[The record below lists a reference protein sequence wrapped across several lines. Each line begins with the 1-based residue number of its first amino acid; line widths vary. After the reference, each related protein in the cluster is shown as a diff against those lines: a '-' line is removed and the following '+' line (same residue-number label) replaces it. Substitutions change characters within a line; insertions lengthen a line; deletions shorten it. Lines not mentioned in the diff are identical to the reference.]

1 MNNSRR
7 RFRPRQKSNFR
18 RRSNGV
24 VHSNGHFQ
32 SNSGNNSFSRNGS
45 MTNPFNI
52 EKAIQKYKQLAKDA
66 LSSGDPIL
74 SENYLQHADHFMRII
89 EDKIDVINNLIDAG
103 FPRIEVS
110 SFVSPKAIP
119 QLADA
124 ATILENV
131 KRNHETT
138 LAALVP
144 NARGA
149 LRAVDAKLDEIVV
162 FLSASESHNKKNV
175 NRSVKDSLLG
185 FKEIADIAGKN
196 NIPIQGDIATAFG
209 CPFEGN
215 VSAKRLAEIS
225 KEYKMMGFKGVTLG
239 DTTGMATPTVVTEAV
254 NAIRDMVPDFD
265 ITLHFHNT
273 RGIGLANVMTGLN
286 LGITDYESCFGGM
299 GGCPFAP
306 NATGNICS
314 EDLIY
319 LLHEMGI
326 ETGINLDQLI
336 NVAKKVENLVGHRL
350 PGQVMRAGPRLLKYS
365 MEDVPTAIGA

>member
-1 MNNSRR
+1 MNIKQVKVTEVG
-7 RFRPRQKSNFR
+7 PRD
-18 RRSNGV
+18 G
-24 VHSNGHFQ
+24 FQ
-32 SNSGNNSFSRNGS
+32 S
-45 MTNPFNI
+45 
-52 EKAIQKYKQLAKDA
+52 EKT
-66 LSSGDPIL
+66 IL
-74 SENYLQHADHFMRII
+74 NTD
-89 EDKIDVINNLIDAG
+89 DKIDVINNLIDAG

-110 SFVSPKAIP
+110 SFVSQKAIP

-124 ATILENV
+124 ATILEKV

-144 NARGA
+144 NAKGA

-225 KEYKMMGFKGVTLG
+225 KEYKIMGFKGVTLG

-273 RGIGLANVMTGLN
+273 RGIGLANVMIGLN

-336 NVAKKVENLVGHRL
+336 NIAKKVENLVGHRL

-365 MEDVPTAIGA
+365 MQDVPTAIGA

>member
-1 MNNSRR
+1 MKVKKVKITEVG
-7 RFRPRQKSNFR
+7 PRD
-18 RRSNGV
+18 G
-24 VHSNGHFQ
+24 FQ
-32 SNSGNNSFSRNGS
+32 S
-45 MTNPFNI
+45 
-52 EKAIQKYKQLAKDA
+52 EKT
-66 LSSGDPIL
+66 IL
-74 SENYLQHADHFMRII
+74 KT
-89 EDKIDVINNLIDAG
+89 EDKIDVINNLIESG

-124 ATILENV
+124 EIILNKV
-131 KRNHETT
+131 KRNQNTT

-175 NRSVKDSLLG
+175 NRSVQESLLG

-215 VSAKRLAEIS
+215 VSSKKLADIS
-225 KEYKMMGFKGVTLG
+225 KEYKLMGFKGVTLG
-239 DTTGMATPTVVTEAV
+239 DTTGMATPPVVTDAI
-254 NAIRDMVPDFD
+254 NAIRDNVPDFE

-273 RGIGLANVMTGLN
+273 RGVGLANVMTGLN
-286 LGITDYESCFGGM
+286 LGISDYESCFGGM

-326 ETGINLDQLI
+326 ETGIDLDQLI
-336 NVAKKVENLVGHRL
+336 KIAKKVESLVGHRL
-350 PGQVMRAGPRLLKYS
+350 PGQVMRAGPRLLSYS
-365 MEDVPTAIGA
+365 MDDVPTAVGA

>member
-1 MNNSRR
+1 MDIKEVNITEVG
-7 RFRPRQKSNFR
+7 PRD
-18 RRSNGV
+18 G
-24 VHSNGHFQ
+24 FQ
-32 SNSGNNSFSRNGS
+32 S
-45 MTNPFNI
+45 
-52 EKAIQKYKQLAKDA
+52 EKT
-66 LSSGDPIL
+66 IL
-74 SENYLQHADHFMRII
+74 KT
-89 EDKIDVINNLIDAG
+89 EDKIDIINNLIEAG

-124 ATILENV
+124 EIILNKV
-131 KRNHETT
+131 NRSSTTT

-149 LRAVDAKLDEIVV
+149 LRAVEAKIDEIVV

-175 NRSVKDSLLG
+175 NRSVKESLSG

-215 VSAKRLAEIS
+215 ISSKKLADIS
-225 KEYKMMGFKGVTLG
+225 KEYKLMGFKGVTLG
-239 DTTGMATPTVVTEAV
+239 DTTGMATPPVVIDAI
-254 NAIRDMVPDFD
+254 NAIRDSVPDFN

-273 RGIGLANVMTGLN
+273 RGVGLANVMSGLN

-299 GGCPFAP
+299 GDCPFAP

-326 ETGINLDQLI
+326 KTGIDLDKI
-336 NVAKKVENLVGHRL
+336 ISIAKKVENLVGHKL
-350 PGQVMRAGPRLLKYS
+350 PGQVMRAGHRLFSYS
-365 MEDVPTAIGA
+365 MDEVPTAIGA

>member
-1 MNNSRR
+1 MNIKEVRVTEVG
-7 RFRPRQKSNFR
+7 PRD
-18 RRSNGV
+18 G
-24 VHSNGHFQ
+24 FQ
-32 SNSGNNSFSRNGS
+32 S
-45 MTNPFNI
+45 
-52 EKAIQKYKQLAKDA
+52 EKTVLKT
-66 LSSGDPIL
+66 
-74 SENYLQHADHFMRII
+74 
-89 EDKIDVINNLIDAG
+89 EDKIDIINNLIEAG

-124 ATILENV
+124 ETILNKV
-131 KRNHETT
+131 NRNSNTT

-144 NARGA
+144 NSRGA
-149 LRAVDAKLDEIVV
+149 LRAVEAKLEQIVV

-175 NRSVKDSLLG
+175 NRSVDESLQG
-185 FKEIADIAGKN
+185 FREIADIAGKN

-215 VSAKRLAEIS
+215 ISPKTLANIS
-225 KEYKMMGFKGVTLG
+225 KEYKKMGFRGVTLG
-239 DTTGMATPTVVTEAV
+239 DTTGMATPVVVTDAI
-254 NAIRDMVPDFD
+254 NAIRDNVPDFN

-273 RGIGLANVMTGLN
+273 RGVGLANVMTGLN
-286 LGITDYESCFGGM
+286 EGITDYESCFGGM

-326 ETGINLDQLI
+326 KTGIDLDKTI
-336 NVAKKVENLVGHRL
+336 AIAKKVESLVGHKL
-350 PGQVMRAGPRLLKYS
+350 PGQVMRAGHRLLSYS
-365 MEDVPTAIGA
+365 MDEVPTAVGA

>member
-1 MNNSRR
+1 MNIKEVRVTEVG
-7 RFRPRQKSNFR
+7 PRD
-18 RRSNGV
+18 G
-24 VHSNGHFQ
+24 FQ
-32 SNSGNNSFSRNGS
+32 S
-45 MTNPFNI
+45 
-52 EKAIQKYKQLAKDA
+52 EKTVLKT
-66 LSSGDPIL
+66 
-74 SENYLQHADHFMRII
+74 
-89 EDKIDVINNLIDAG
+89 EDKIDIINNLIEAG

-124 ATILENV
+124 ETILNKV
-131 KRNHETT
+131 NRNSNTT

-144 NARGA
+144 NSRGA
-149 LRAVDAKLDEIVV
+149 LRAVEAKLDQIVV

-175 NRSVKDSLLG
+175 NRSVDESLQG
-185 FKEIADIAGKN
+185 FREIADIAGKN

-215 VSAKRLAEIS
+215 ISPKKLADIS
-225 KEYKMMGFKGVTLG
+225 KEYKKMGFRGVTLG
-239 DTTGMATPTVVTEAV
+239 DTTGMATPVVVTDAI
-254 NAIRDMVPDFD
+254 NAIRDNVPDFN

-273 RGIGLANVMTGLN
+273 RGVGLANVMTGLN
-286 LGITDYESCFGGM
+286 EGITDYESCFGGM

-326 ETGINLDQLI
+326 KTGIDLDKTI
-336 NVAKKVENLVGHRL
+336 AIAKKVESLVGHKL
-350 PGQVMRAGPRLLKYS
+350 PGQVMRAGHRLLSYS
-365 MEDVPTAIGA
+365 MDEVPTAVGA

>member
-1 MNNSRR
+1 MNIKEVKVTEVG
-7 RFRPRQKSNFR
+7 PRD
-18 RRSNGV
+18 G
-24 VHSNGHFQ
+24 FQ
-32 SNSGNNSFSRNGS
+32 S
-45 MTNPFNI
+45 
-52 EKAIQKYKQLAKDA
+52 EKT
-66 LSSGDPIL
+66 IL
-74 SENYLQHADHFMRII
+74 KT
-89 EDKIDVINNLIDAG
+89 EDKIDIINNLIEAG

-124 ATILENV
+124 ESILSKVNRSS
-131 KRNHETT
+131 KTT

-144 NARGA
+144 NSRGA
-149 LRAVDAKLDEIVV
+149 LRAVEAKLDEIVV

-175 NRSVKDSLLG
+175 NRSVDESLQG

-215 VSAKRLAEIS
+215 ISPKNLADIS
-225 KEYKMMGFKGVTLG
+225 KEYKQMGFKGVTLG
-239 DTTGMATPTVVTEAV
+239 DTTGMATPVVVKDAIKS
-254 NAIRDMVPDFD
+254 IRDNVPGFD

-273 RGIGLANVMTGLN
+273 RGVGLANVMTGLN
-286 LGITDYESCFGGM
+286 EGITDYESCFGGM

-326 ETGINLDQLI
+326 KTGIDLDKI
-336 NVAKKVENLVGHRL
+336 ISVAKKVENLVGHKL
-350 PGQVMRAGPRLLKYS
+350 PGQVMRAGHRLLSYS
-365 MEDVPTAIGA
+365 MDEVPTAVGA

>member
-1 MNNSRR
+1 MKIKEVKITEVG
-7 RFRPRQKSNFR
+7 PRD
-18 RRSNGV
+18 G
-24 VHSNGHFQ
+24 FQ
-32 SNSGNNSFSRNGS
+32 SEK
-45 MTNPFNI
+45 NI
-52 EKAIQKYKQLAKDA
+52 LKT
-66 LSSGDPIL
+66 
-74 SENYLQHADHFMRII
+74 
-89 EDKIDVINNLIDAG
+89 EDKIDVINNLIEAG

-124 ATILENV
+124 EIILNKV
-131 KRNHETT
+131 KRNQNTT

-144 NARGA
+144 NTRGA
-149 LRAVDAKLDEIVV
+149 LRAVEAKLDEIVV

-175 NRSVKDSLLG
+175 NRSVQESLIG

-215 VSAKRLAEIS
+215 VSSKKLVDIS
-225 KEYKMMGFKGVTLG
+225 KEYKLMGFKGVTLG
-239 DTTGMATPTVVTEAV
+239 DTTGMATPPVVTNAI
-254 NAIRDMVPDFD
+254 NAIRDNVPDFE

-273 RGIGLANVMTGLN
+273 RGVGLANVMTGLN
-286 LGITDYESCFGGM
+286 LGISDFESCFGGM

-326 ETGINLDQLI
+326 ETGIDLDQLI
-336 NVAKKVENLVGHRL
+336 KIAKKVESLVGHRL
-350 PGQVMRAGPRLLKYS
+350 PGQVMRAGPRLLSYS
-365 MEDVPTAIGA
+365 MDDVPTAVGA

>member
-1 MNNSRR
+1 MNIKEVRVTEVG
-7 RFRPRQKSNFR
+7 PRD
-18 RRSNGV
+18 G
-24 VHSNGHFQ
+24 FQ
-32 SNSGNNSFSRNGS
+32 S
-45 MTNPFNI
+45 
-52 EKAIQKYKQLAKDA
+52 EKTVLKT
-66 LSSGDPIL
+66 
-74 SENYLQHADHFMRII
+74 
-89 EDKIDVINNLIDAG
+89 EDKIDIINNLIEAG

-124 ATILENV
+124 ETILNKV
-131 KRNHETT
+131 NRNSNTT

-144 NARGA
+144 NSRGA
-149 LRAVDAKLDEIVV
+149 LRAVEAKLDQIVV

-175 NRSVKDSLLG
+175 NRSVDESLQG
-185 FKEIADIAGKN
+185 FREIADIAGKN

-215 VSAKRLAEIS
+215 ISPKTLANIS
-225 KEYKMMGFKGVTLG
+225 KEYKKMGFRGVTLG
-239 DTTGMATPTVVTEAV
+239 DTTGMATPVVVTDAI
-254 NAIRDMVPDFD
+254 NAIRDNVPDFN

-273 RGIGLANVMTGLN
+273 RGVGLANVMTGLN
-286 LGITDYESCFGGM
+286 EGITDYESCFGGM

-326 ETGINLDQLI
+326 KTGIDLDKTI
-336 NVAKKVENLVGHRL
+336 AIAKKVESLVGHKL
-350 PGQVMRAGPRLLKYS
+350 PGQVMRAGHRLLSYS
-365 MEDVPTAIGA
+365 MDEVPTAVGA

>member
-1 MNNSRR
+1 MNIKEVKVTEVG
-7 RFRPRQKSNFR
+7 PRD
-18 RRSNGV
+18 G
-24 VHSNGHFQ
+24 FQ
-32 SNSGNNSFSRNGS
+32 S
-45 MTNPFNI
+45 
-52 EKAIQKYKQLAKDA
+52 EKT
-66 LSSGDPIL
+66 IL
-74 SENYLQHADHFMRII
+74 KT
-89 EDKIDVINNLIDAG
+89 EDKIDIINNLIEAG

-124 ATILENV
+124 ESILSKVNRSS
-131 KRNHETT
+131 KTT

-144 NARGA
+144 NSRGA
-149 LRAVDAKLDEIVV
+149 LRAVEAKLDEIVV

-175 NRSVKDSLLG
+175 NRSVDESLQG
-185 FKEIADIAGKN
+185 FREIADIAGKN

-215 VSAKRLAEIS
+215 ISPKKLADIS
-225 KEYKMMGFKGVTLG
+225 KEYKQMGFKGVTLG
-239 DTTGMATPTVVTEAV
+239 DTTGMATPVVVKDAIKS
-254 NAIRDMVPDFD
+254 IRDNVPGFD

-273 RGIGLANVMTGLN
+273 RGVGLANVMTGLN
-286 LGITDYESCFGGM
+286 EGITDYESCFGGM

-326 ETGINLDQLI
+326 KTGIDLDKIIL
-336 NVAKKVENLVGHRL
+336 VAKKVENLVGHKL
-350 PGQVMRAGPRLLKYS
+350 PGQVMRAGHRLLSYS
-365 MEDVPTAIGA
+365 MDEVPTAVGA

>member
-1 MNNSRR
+1 MNIKEVRVTEVG
-7 RFRPRQKSNFR
+7 PRD
-18 RRSNGV
+18 G
-24 VHSNGHFQ
+24 FQ
-32 SNSGNNSFSRNGS
+32 S
-45 MTNPFNI
+45 
-52 EKAIQKYKQLAKDA
+52 EKTVLKT
-66 LSSGDPIL
+66 
-74 SENYLQHADHFMRII
+74 
-89 EDKIDVINNLIDAG
+89 EDKIDIINNLIEAG

-124 ATILENV
+124 ETILNKV
-131 KRNHETT
+131 NRNSNTT

-144 NARGA
+144 NSRGA
-149 LRAVDAKLDEIVV
+149 LRAVEAKLDQIVV

-175 NRSVKDSLLG
+175 NRSVDESLKG
-185 FKEIADIAGKN
+185 FREIADIAGKN

-215 VSAKRLAEIS
+215 ISPKKLANIS
-225 KEYKMMGFKGVTLG
+225 KEYKEMGFRGVTLG
-239 DTTGMATPTVVTEAV
+239 DTTGMATPVVVTDAI
-254 NAIRDMVPDFD
+254 NAIRDNVPDFN

-273 RGIGLANVMTGLN
+273 RGVGLANVMTGLN
-286 LGITDYESCFGGM
+286 EGITDYESCFGGM

-326 ETGINLDQLI
+326 KTGIDLDKTI
-336 NVAKKVENLVGHRL
+336 AIAKKVENLVGHKL
-350 PGQVMRAGPRLLKYS
+350 PGQVMKAGHRLLSYS
-365 MEDVPTAIGA
+365 MDEVPTAVGA

>member
-1 MNNSRR
+1 MDIKEVKITEVG
-7 RFRPRQKSNFR
+7 PRD
-18 RRSNGV
+18 G
-24 VHSNGHFQ
+24 FQ
-32 SNSGNNSFSRNGS
+32 S
-45 MTNPFNI
+45 
-52 EKAIQKYKQLAKDA
+52 EKT
-66 LSSGDPIL
+66 IL
-74 SENYLQHADHFMRII
+74 KT
-89 EDKIDVINNLIDAG
+89 EDKIDIINNLIEAG

-124 ATILENV
+124 EIILNKV
-131 KRNHETT
+131 NRSSKTT

-149 LRAVDAKLDEIVV
+149 LRAVEAKLDEIVV

-175 NRSVKDSLLG
+175 NRSVKESLSG

-215 VSAKRLAEIS
+215 ISPKKLADIS
-225 KEYKMMGFKGVTLG
+225 KEYKLMGFKGVTLG
-239 DTTGMATPTVVTEAV
+239 DTTGMATPPVVIDAI
-254 NAIRDMVPDFD
+254 NAIRNNVPDFN

-273 RGIGLANVMTGLN
+273 RGVGLANVMSGLN

-326 ETGINLDQLI
+326 ETGIDLDKI
-336 NVAKKVENLVGHRL
+336 ISIAKKVENLVGHKL
-350 PGQVMRAGPRLLKYS
+350 PGQVMRAGHRLLSYS
-365 MEDVPTAIGA
+365 MDEVPTAVGV

>member
-1 MNNSRR
+1 MNIKEVRVTEVG
-7 RFRPRQKSNFR
+7 PRD
-18 RRSNGV
+18 G
-24 VHSNGHFQ
+24 FQ
-32 SNSGNNSFSRNGS
+32 S
-45 MTNPFNI
+45 
-52 EKAIQKYKQLAKDA
+52 EKTVLKT
-66 LSSGDPIL
+66 
-74 SENYLQHADHFMRII
+74 
-89 EDKIDVINNLIDAG
+89 EDKIDIINNLIEAG

-124 ATILENV
+124 ETILNKV
-131 KRNHETT
+131 NRNSNTT

-144 NARGA
+144 NSRGA
-149 LRAVDAKLDEIVV
+149 LRAVEAKLDQIVV

-175 NRSVKDSLLG
+175 NRSVDESLQG
-185 FKEIADIAGKN
+185 FREIADIAGKN

-215 VSAKRLAEIS
+215 ISPKTLANIS
-225 KEYKMMGFKGVTLG
+225 KEYKKMGFRGVTLG
-239 DTTGMATPTVVTEAV
+239 DTTGMATPVVVTDAI
-254 NAIRDMVPDFD
+254 NAIRDNVPDFG

-273 RGIGLANVMTGLN
+273 RGVGLANVMTGLN
-286 LGITDYESCFGGM
+286 EGITDYESCFGGM

-326 ETGINLDQLI
+326 KTGIDLDKTI
-336 NVAKKVENLVGHRL
+336 AIAKKVENLVGHKL
-350 PGQVMRAGPRLLKYS
+350 PGQVMRAGHRLLSYS
-365 MEDVPTAIGA
+365 MDEVPTAVGA

>member
-1 MNNSRR
+1 MNIKKVKVTEVG
-7 RFRPRQKSNFR
+7 PRD
-18 RRSNGV
+18 G
-24 VHSNGHFQ
+24 FQ
-32 SNSGNNSFSRNGS
+32 S
-45 MTNPFNI
+45 
-52 EKAIQKYKQLAKDA
+52 EKT
-66 LSSGDPIL
+66 IL
-74 SENYLQHADHFMRII
+74 KT

-144 NARGA
+144 NAKGA

-215 VSAKRLAEIS
+215 VSAKRLAKIS
-225 KEYKMMGFKGVTLG
+225 KEYKSLGFKGVTLG
-239 DTTGMATPTVVTEAV
+239 DTTGMATPTVVIEGV
-254 NAIRDMVPDFD
+254 NVIRDMVPDFD

-326 ETGINLDQLI
+326 DTGINLDQLI
-336 NVAKKVENLVGHRL
+336 NIAKRVETLVGHRL

>member
-1 MNNSRR
+1 MNIKEVRVTEVG
-7 RFRPRQKSNFR
+7 PRD
-18 RRSNGV
+18 G
-24 VHSNGHFQ
+24 FQ
-32 SNSGNNSFSRNGS
+32 S
-45 MTNPFNI
+45 
-52 EKAIQKYKQLAKDA
+52 EKTVLKT
-66 LSSGDPIL
+66 
-74 SENYLQHADHFMRII
+74 
-89 EDKIDVINNLIDAG
+89 EDKIDIINNLIEAG

-124 ATILENV
+124 ETILNKV
-131 KRNHETT
+131 NRNSNTT

-144 NARGA
+144 NSRGA
-149 LRAVDAKLDEIVV
+149 LRAVEAKLDQIVV

-175 NRSVKDSLLG
+175 NRSVDESLQG
-185 FKEIADIAGKN
+185 FREIADIAGKN

-215 VSAKRLAEIS
+215 ISPKKLANIS
-225 KEYKMMGFKGVTLG
+225 KEYKEMGFRGVTLG
-239 DTTGMATPTVVTEAV
+239 DTTGMATPVVVTNAI
-254 NAIRDMVPDFD
+254 NAIRDNIPDFN

-273 RGIGLANVMTGLN
+273 RGVGLANVMTGLN
-286 LGITDYESCFGGM
+286 EGITDYESCFGGM

-326 ETGINLDQLI
+326 KTGIDLDKTI
-336 NVAKKVENLVGHRL
+336 AIAKKVENLVGHKL
-350 PGQVMRAGPRLLKYS
+350 PGQVMRAGHRLLSYS
-365 MEDVPTAIGA
+365 MDEVPTAVGA

>member
-1 MNNSRR
+1 MDINKVKVTEVG
-7 RFRPRQKSNFR
+7 PRD
-18 RRSNGV
+18 G
-24 VHSNGHFQ
+24 FQ
-32 SNSGNNSFSRNGS
+32 S
-45 MTNPFNI
+45 
-52 EKAIQKYKQLAKDA
+52 EKT
-66 LSSGDPIL
+66 IL
-74 SENYLQHADHFMRII
+74 KT
-89 EDKIDVINNLIDAG
+89 EDKIDLINNLIDAG

-110 SFVSPKAIP
+110 SFVSPKAVP

-131 KRNHETT
+131 KRNNETT

-175 NRSVKDSLLG
+175 NRSVKDSLIG

-215 VSAKRLAEIS
+215 VSAKRLGEIS

-254 NAIRDMVPDFD
+254 NVIRDMVPDFD

-336 NVAKKVENLVGHRL
+336 NVAKKVETLVGHRL

>member
-1 MNNSRR
+1 MKVTEVG
-7 RFRPRQKSNFR
+7 PRD
-18 RRSNGV
+18 G
-24 VHSNGHFQ
+24 FQ
-32 SNSGNNSFSRNGS
+32 S
-45 MTNPFNI
+45 
-52 EKAIQKYKQLAKDA
+52 EKT
-66 LSSGDPIL
+66 IL
-74 SENYLQHADHFMRII
+74 NT
-89 EDKIDVINNLIDAG
+89 EDKIDIINNLIDAG

-144 NARGA
+144 NAKGA

-239 DTTGMATPTVVTEAV
+239 DTTGMATPKVVTEAV
-254 NAIRDMVPDFD
+254 NAIRDMVNDFD

-273 RGIGLANVMTGLN
+273 RGIGLANVMIGLN

-336 NVAKKVENLVGHRL
+336 NIAKKVENLVGHRL

-365 MEDVPTAIGA
+365 MQDVPTAIGA

>member
-1 MNNSRR
+1 MDIKEVKITEVG
-7 RFRPRQKSNFR
+7 PRD
-18 RRSNGV
+18 G
-24 VHSNGHFQ
+24 FQ
-32 SNSGNNSFSRNGS
+32 S
-45 MTNPFNI
+45 
-52 EKAIQKYKQLAKDA
+52 EKTVLKTK
-66 LSSGDPIL
+66 
-74 SENYLQHADHFMRII
+74 
-89 EDKIDVINNLIDAG
+89 DKIDIINNLIEAG

-124 ATILENV
+124 EIILNKV
-131 KRNHETT
+131 NRSSKTT

-149 LRAVDAKLDEIVV
+149 LRAVEAKLDEIVV

-175 NRSVKDSLLG
+175 NRSVKESLSG

-215 VSAKRLAEIS
+215 ISPKKLADIS
-225 KEYKMMGFKGVTLG
+225 KEYKLMGFKGVTLG
-239 DTTGMATPTVVTEAV
+239 DTTGMATPPVVIDAI
-254 NAIRDMVPDFD
+254 NAIRNNVPDFN

-273 RGIGLANVMTGLN
+273 RGVGLANVMSGLN

-326 ETGINLDQLI
+326 ETGIDLDKI
-336 NVAKKVENLVGHRL
+336 ISIAKKVENLVGHKL
-350 PGQVMRAGPRLLKYS
+350 PGQVMRAGHRLLSYS
-365 MEDVPTAIGA
+365 MDEVPTAVGV

>member
-1 MNNSRR
+1 MNIKEVKVTEVG
-7 RFRPRQKSNFR
+7 PRD
-18 RRSNGV
+18 G
-24 VHSNGHFQ
+24 FQ
-32 SNSGNNSFSRNGS
+32 S
-45 MTNPFNI
+45 
-52 EKAIQKYKQLAKDA
+52 EKT
-66 LSSGDPIL
+66 IL
-74 SENYLQHADHFMRII
+74 KT
-89 EDKIDVINNLIDAG
+89 EDKIDIINNLIEAG

-124 ATILENV
+124 ETILSKVNRSS
-131 KRNHETT
+131 KTT

-144 NARGA
+144 NSRGA
-149 LRAVDAKLDEIVV
+149 LRAVEAKLDQIVV

-175 NRSVKDSLLG
+175 NRSVDESLQG
-185 FKEIADIAGKN
+185 FREIADIAGKN

-215 VSAKRLAEIS
+215 ISPKTLANIS
-225 KEYKMMGFKGVTLG
+225 KEYKKMGFRGVTLG
-239 DTTGMATPTVVTEAV
+239 DTTGMATPVVVTDAI
-254 NAIRDMVPDFD
+254 NAIRDNVPDFN

-273 RGIGLANVMTGLN
+273 RGVGLANVMTGLN
-286 LGITDYESCFGGM
+286 EGITDYESCFGGM

-326 ETGINLDQLI
+326 KTGIDLDKTI
-336 NVAKKVENLVGHRL
+336 AIAKKVESLVGHKL
-350 PGQVMRAGPRLLKYS
+350 PGQVMRAGHRLLSYS
-365 MEDVPTAIGA
+365 MDEVPTAVGA

>member
-1 MNNSRR
+1 MNIKNVKVTEVG
-7 RFRPRQKSNFR
+7 PRD
-18 RRSNGV
+18 G
-24 VHSNGHFQ
+24 FQ
-32 SNSGNNSFSRNGS
+32 S
-45 MTNPFNI
+45 
-52 EKAIQKYKQLAKDA
+52 EKTVLKT
-66 LSSGDPIL
+66 
-74 SENYLQHADHFMRII
+74 
-89 EDKIDVINNLIDAG
+89 EDKINIINDLIVAG

-124 ATILENV
+124 EMILNGV
-131 KRNHETT
+131 KRSPNTT

-149 LRAVDAKLDEIVV
+149 LRAVEAKIDEIVV

-175 NRSVKDSLLG
+175 NRSVNESLAG
-185 FKEIADIAGKN
+185 FKEIADIEGKN

-215 VSAKRLAEIS
+215 ISTKSLADIS
-225 KEYKMMGFKGVTLG
+225 KEYKSMGFKGITLG
-239 DTTGMATPTVVTEAV
+239 DTTGMATPPVVADAIK
-254 NAIRDMVPDFD
+254 AIRDKVPDLG

-273 RGIGLANVMTGLN
+273 RGVGLANVMSGLYQ
-286 LGITDYESCFGGM
+286 GITDYESCFGGM

-326 ETGINLDQLI
+326 ETGIDLDKLI
-336 NVAKKVENLVGHRL
+336 LIAQKVEGLVGHKL
-350 PGQVMRAGPRLLKYS
+350 PGQVMRAGHRLLSYS
-365 MEDVPTAIGA
+365 MDDVPTAIGA

>member
-1 MNNSRR
+1 MNIKEVRVTEVG
-7 RFRPRQKSNFR
+7 PRD
-18 RRSNGV
+18 G
-24 VHSNGHFQ
+24 FQ
-32 SNSGNNSFSRNGS
+32 S
-45 MTNPFNI
+45 
-52 EKAIQKYKQLAKDA
+52 EKTVLKT
-66 LSSGDPIL
+66 
-74 SENYLQHADHFMRII
+74 
-89 EDKIDVINNLIDAG
+89 EDKIDIINNLIEAG

-124 ATILENV
+124 ETILNKV
-131 KRNHETT
+131 NRKSNTT

-144 NARGA
+144 NSRGA
-149 LRAVDAKLDEIVV
+149 LRAVEAKLDQIVV

-175 NRSVKDSLLG
+175 NRSVDESLQG
-185 FKEIADIAGKN
+185 FREIADIAGKN

-215 VSAKRLAEIS
+215 ISPKKLADIS
-225 KEYKMMGFKGVTLG
+225 KEYKKMGFRGVTLG
-239 DTTGMATPTVVTEAV
+239 DTTGMATPVVVTDAI
-254 NAIRDMVPDFD
+254 NAIRDNVPDFN

-273 RGIGLANVMTGLN
+273 RGVGLANVMTGLN
-286 LGITDYESCFGGM
+286 EGITDYESCFGGM

-326 ETGINLDQLI
+326 KTGIDLDKTI
-336 NVAKKVENLVGHRL
+336 AIAKKVENLVGHKL
-350 PGQVMRAGPRLLKYS
+350 PGQVMRAGHRLLSYS
-365 MEDVPTAIGA
+365 MDEVPTAVGA

>member
-1 MNNSRR
+1 MNIKEVRVTEVG
-7 RFRPRQKSNFR
+7 PRD
-18 RRSNGV
+18 G
-24 VHSNGHFQ
+24 FQ
-32 SNSGNNSFSRNGS
+32 S
-45 MTNPFNI
+45 
-52 EKAIQKYKQLAKDA
+52 EKTVLKT
-66 LSSGDPIL
+66 
-74 SENYLQHADHFMRII
+74 
-89 EDKIDVINNLIDAG
+89 EDKIDIINNLIEAG

-124 ATILENV
+124 ETILNKV
-131 KRNHETT
+131 NRNSNTT

-144 NARGA
+144 NSRGA
-149 LRAVDAKLDEIVV
+149 LRAVEAKLDQIVV

-175 NRSVKDSLLG
+175 NRSVDESLQG
-185 FKEIADIAGKN
+185 FREIADIAGKN

-215 VSAKRLAEIS
+215 ISPKTLANIS
-225 KEYKMMGFKGVTLG
+225 KEYKKMGFRGVTLG
-239 DTTGMATPTVVTEAV
+239 DTTGMATPVVVTDAI
-254 NAIRDMVPDFD
+254 NAIRDNVPDFN

-273 RGIGLANVMTGLN
+273 RGVGLANVMTGLN
-286 LGITDYESCFGGM
+286 EGITDYESCFGGM

-326 ETGINLDQLI
+326 ETGIDLDKTI
-336 NVAKKVENLVGHRL
+336 EIAKKVESLVGHKL
-350 PGQVMRAGPRLLKYS
+350 PGQVMRAGHRLLSYS
-365 MEDVPTAIGA
+365 MDEVPTAVGA

>member
-1 MNNSRR
+1 MNIKEVRVTEVG
-7 RFRPRQKSNFR
+7 PRD
-18 RRSNGV
+18 G
-24 VHSNGHFQ
+24 FQ
-32 SNSGNNSFSRNGS
+32 S
-45 MTNPFNI
+45 
-52 EKAIQKYKQLAKDA
+52 EKTVLKT
-66 LSSGDPIL
+66 
-74 SENYLQHADHFMRII
+74 
-89 EDKIDVINNLIDAG
+89 EDKIDIINNLIEAG

-124 ATILENV
+124 ETILNKV
-131 KRNHETT
+131 NRNSNTT

-144 NARGA
+144 NSRGA
-149 LRAVDAKLDEIVV
+149 LRAVEAKLDQIVV

-175 NRSVKDSLLG
+175 NRSVDESLQG
-185 FKEIADIAGKN
+185 FREIADIAGKN

-215 VSAKRLAEIS
+215 ISPKKLANIS
-225 KEYKMMGFKGVTLG
+225 KEYKKMGFRGVTLG
-239 DTTGMATPTVVTEAV
+239 DTTGMATPVVVTDAI
-254 NAIRDMVPDFD
+254 NAIRDNVPDFN

-273 RGIGLANVMTGLN
+273 RGVGLANVMTGLN
-286 LGITDYESCFGGM
+286 EGITDYESCFGGM

-326 ETGINLDQLI
+326 ETGIDLDKTI
-336 NVAKKVENLVGHRL
+336 AIAKKVENLVGHKL
-350 PGQVMRAGPRLLKYS
+350 PGQVMRAGHRLLSYS
-365 MEDVPTAIGA
+365 MDEVPTAVGA

>member
-1 MNNSRR
+1 MNIKEVRVTEVG
-7 RFRPRQKSNFR
+7 PRD
-18 RRSNGV
+18 G
-24 VHSNGHFQ
+24 FQ
-32 SNSGNNSFSRNGS
+32 S
-45 MTNPFNI
+45 
-52 EKAIQKYKQLAKDA
+52 EKTVLKT
-66 LSSGDPIL
+66 
-74 SENYLQHADHFMRII
+74 
-89 EDKIDVINNLIDAG
+89 EDKIDIINNLIEAG

-124 ATILENV
+124 ETILNKV
-131 KRNHETT
+131 NRNSNTT

-144 NARGA
+144 NSRGA
-149 LRAVDAKLDEIVV
+149 LRAVEAKLDQIVV

-175 NRSVKDSLLG
+175 NRSVDESLQG
-185 FKEIADIAGKN
+185 FREIADIAGKN

-215 VSAKRLAEIS
+215 ISPKKLADIS
-225 KEYKMMGFKGVTLG
+225 KEYKKMGFRGVTLG
-239 DTTGMATPTVVTEAV
+239 DTTGMATPVVVTDAI
-254 NAIRDMVPDFD
+254 NAIRDNVPDFN

-273 RGIGLANVMTGLN
+273 RGVGLANVMTGLN
-286 LGITDYESCFGGM
+286 EGITDYESCFGGM

-326 ETGINLDQLI
+326 KTGIDLDKTI
-336 NVAKKVENLVGHRL
+336 AIAKKVENLVGHKL
-350 PGQVMRAGPRLLKYS
+350 PGQVMRAGHRLLSYS
-365 MEDVPTAIGA
+365 MDEVPTAVGA

>member
-1 MNNSRR
+1 MDIKEVKITEVG
-7 RFRPRQKSNFR
+7 PRD
-18 RRSNGV
+18 G
-24 VHSNGHFQ
+24 FQ
-32 SNSGNNSFSRNGS
+32 S
-45 MTNPFNI
+45 
-52 EKAIQKYKQLAKDA
+52 EKTVLKT
-66 LSSGDPIL
+66 
-74 SENYLQHADHFMRII
+74 
-89 EDKIDVINNLIDAG
+89 EDKIDIINNLIEAG

-124 ATILENV
+124 EIILNKV
-131 KRNHETT
+131 NRSSKTT

-149 LRAVDAKLDEIVV
+149 LRAVEAKLDEIVV

-175 NRSVKDSLLG
+175 NRSVKESLSG

-215 VSAKRLAEIS
+215 ISPKKLADIS
-225 KEYKMMGFKGVTLG
+225 KEYKLMGFKGVTLG
-239 DTTGMATPTVVTEAV
+239 DTTGMATPPVVIDAI
-254 NAIRDMVPDFD
+254 NAIRNNVPDFN

-273 RGIGLANVMTGLN
+273 RGVGLANVMSGLN

-306 NATGNICS
+306 NATGNVCS

-326 ETGINLDQLI
+326 ETGIDLDKI
-336 NVAKKVENLVGHRL
+336 ISIAKKVENLVGHKL
-350 PGQVMRAGPRLLKYS
+350 PGQVMRAGHRLLSYS
-365 MEDVPTAIGA
+365 MDEVPTAVGV

>member
-1 MNNSRR
+1 MNIKEVRVTEVG
-7 RFRPRQKSNFR
+7 PRD
-18 RRSNGV
+18 G
-24 VHSNGHFQ
+24 FQ
-32 SNSGNNSFSRNGS
+32 S
-45 MTNPFNI
+45 
-52 EKAIQKYKQLAKDA
+52 EKTVLKT
-66 LSSGDPIL
+66 
-74 SENYLQHADHFMRII
+74 
-89 EDKIDVINNLIDAG
+89 EDKIDIINNLIEAG

-124 ATILENV
+124 ETILNKV
-131 KRNHETT
+131 NRNSNTT

-144 NARGA
+144 NSRGA
-149 LRAVDAKLDEIVV
+149 LRAVDAKLDQIVV

-175 NRSVKDSLLG
+175 NRSVDESLQG
-185 FKEIADIAGKN
+185 FREIADIAGKN

-215 VSAKRLAEIS
+215 ISPKTLANIS
-225 KEYKMMGFKGVTLG
+225 KEYKKMGFRGVTLG
-239 DTTGMATPTVVTEAV
+239 DTTGMATPVVVTDAI
-254 NAIRDMVPDFD
+254 NAIRDNVPDFN

-273 RGIGLANVMTGLN
+273 RGVGLANVMTGLN
-286 LGITDYESCFGGM
+286 EGITDYESCFGGM

-326 ETGINLDQLI
+326 KTGIDLDKTI
-336 NVAKKVENLVGHRL
+336 AIAKKVEILVGHKL
-350 PGQVMRAGPRLLKYS
+350 PGQVMRAGHRLLSYS
-365 MEDVPTAIGA
+365 MDEVPTAVGA

>member
-1 MNNSRR
+1 MNIKEVKITEVG
-7 RFRPRQKSNFR
+7 PRD
-18 RRSNGV
+18 G
-24 VHSNGHFQ
+24 FQ
-32 SNSGNNSFSRNGS
+32 S
-45 MTNPFNI
+45 
-52 EKAIQKYKQLAKDA
+52 EKT
-66 LSSGDPIL
+66 IL
-74 SENYLQHADHFMRII
+74 KT
-89 EDKIDVINNLIDAG
+89 EDKIDIINNLIEAG

-124 ATILENV
+124 EIILNKV
-131 KRNHETT
+131 NRSSTTT

-149 LRAVDAKLDEIVV
+149 LRAVEAKLDEIVV

-175 NRSVKDSLLG
+175 NRSVKESLLG
-185 FKEIADIAGKN
+185 FKEIANIAGKN

-215 VSAKRLAEIS
+215 ISSKKLANIS
-225 KEYKMMGFKGVTLG
+225 KEYKLMGFKGVTLG
-239 DTTGMATPTVVTEAV
+239 DTTGMATPPVVIDAI
-254 NAIRDMVPDFD
+254 NAIRNNVPDFN

-273 RGIGLANVMTGLN
+273 RGVGLANVMSGLN

-326 ETGINLDQLI
+326 ETGIDLDKI
-336 NVAKKVENLVGHRL
+336 ISIAKKVENLVGHKL
-350 PGQVMRAGPRLLKYS
+350 PGQVMRAGHRLLSYS
-365 MEDVPTAIGA
+365 MDEVPTAVGV

>member
-1 MNNSRR
+1 MDIKEVKITEVG
-7 RFRPRQKSNFR
+7 PRD
-18 RRSNGV
+18 G
-24 VHSNGHFQ
+24 FQ
-32 SNSGNNSFSRNGS
+32 S
-45 MTNPFNI
+45 
-52 EKAIQKYKQLAKDA
+52 EKTVLKT
-66 LSSGDPIL
+66 
-74 SENYLQHADHFMRII
+74 
-89 EDKIDVINNLIDAG
+89 EDKIDIINNLIEAG

-124 ATILENV
+124 EIILNKV
-131 KRNHETT
+131 NRSSTTT

-149 LRAVDAKLDEIVV
+149 LRAVEAKIDEIVV

-175 NRSVKDSLLG
+175 NRSVKESLLG
-185 FKEIADIAGKN
+185 FKEIVDIAGKN

-215 VSAKRLAEIS
+215 ISSKKLADIS
-225 KEYKMMGFKGVTLG
+225 KEYKLMGFKGVTLG
-239 DTTGMATPTVVTEAV
+239 DTTGMATPPVVIDAI
-254 NAIRDMVPDFD
+254 NAIRDNVPDFN

-273 RGIGLANVMTGLN
+273 RGVGLANVMSGLN

-326 ETGINLDQLI
+326 KTGIDLDKI
-336 NVAKKVENLVGHRL
+336 ISIAKKVENLVGHKL
-350 PGQVMRAGPRLLKYS
+350 PGQVMRAGHRLFSYS
-365 MEDVPTAIGA
+365 MDEVPTAIGA

>member
-1 MNNSRR
+1 MKVKKVKITEVG
-7 RFRPRQKSNFR
+7 PRD
-18 RRSNGV
+18 G
-24 VHSNGHFQ
+24 FQ
-32 SNSGNNSFSRNGS
+32 S
-45 MTNPFNI
+45 
-52 EKAIQKYKQLAKDA
+52 EKT
-66 LSSGDPIL
+66 IL
-74 SENYLQHADHFMRII
+74 KT
-89 EDKIDVINNLIDAG
+89 EDKIDIINNLIESG

-124 ATILENV
+124 EIILNKV
-131 KRNHETT
+131 KRNQNTT

-144 NARGA
+144 NTRGA
-149 LRAVDAKLDEIVV
+149 LRAVEAKLDEIVV

-175 NRSVKDSLLG
+175 NRSVQESLLG

-215 VSAKRLAEIS
+215 VSSKKLADIS
-225 KEYKMMGFKGVTLG
+225 KEYKLMGFKGVTLG
-239 DTTGMATPTVVTEAV
+239 DTTGMATPPVVTDAI
-254 NAIRDMVPDFD
+254 NAIRDNVPDFE

-273 RGIGLANVMTGLN
+273 RGVGLANVMTGLN
-286 LGITDYESCFGGM
+286 LGISDYESCFGGM

-326 ETGINLDQLI
+326 ETGIDLDQLI
-336 NVAKKVENLVGHRL
+336 IIAKKVETLVGHRL
-350 PGQVMRAGPRLLKYS
+350 PGQVMRAGPRLLSYS
-365 MEDVPTAIGA
+365 MDDVPTAVGA